1 MKIGVIGRGFVGGS
15 IEKLIN
21 SKSGYEV
28 LSYDLKDDADMNIRF
43 DRIVRECDFIYLCVP
58 TPMDSDGE
66 CYTGIV
72 RSCLKLLSYYS
83 EKRKRET
90 VVLIK
95 STMVPSTSDSLI
107 KDFPDLCII
116 TNPEFLTERRA
127 YQDLCESK
135 QHVLGVPSFID
146 ANVYQSLRKFHTE
159 IWPDARLV
167 FVSNIEAELIKY
179 MTNSYYSFKVVFA
192 NHIYQLCQRIGVNY
206 GGFIE
211 SAKLA
216 DPRLGPTHWSVPGPD
231 GSLGFGGKCFPK
243 DFNGMIKLFEKNGV
257 DCEVLQRAWD
267 YNVSIRED
275 HDWNRI
281 EGAVKCEDQSRQS

>member
-21 SKSGYEV
+21 SKSGYKV
-28 LSYDLKDDADMNIRF
+28 LSYDVKDEAADMNKRF

-58 TPMDSDGE
+58 TPMDSEGK

-72 RSCLKLLSYYS
+72 RDSLRLLSYYS
-83 EKRKRET
+83 KSRKKET

-95 STMVPSTSDSLI
+95 STMVPSTSDEL
-107 KDFPDLCII
+107 KKEFPDLIII

-127 YQDLCESK
+127 YDDLCEAK
-135 QHVLGVPSFID
+135 QHVLGVPELIP
-146 ANVYQSLRKFHTE
+146 AEVYTSLSKFHRA
-159 IWPDARLV
+159 IWPEANLV
-167 FVSNIEAELIKY
+167 WVSNKEAELIKY

-192 NHIYQLCQRIGVNY
+192 NHIYQLCQSIGVDY
-206 GGFIE
+206 SHFIK
-211 SAKLA
+211 AAQTA

-243 DFNGMIKLFEKNGV
+243 DFNGMIKLFEKNNI
-257 DCEVLQRAWD
+257 DCEVLQKAWE
-267 YNVSIRED
+267 YNVNVRED

-281 EGAVKCEDQSRQS
+281 EGAVQCKEQ